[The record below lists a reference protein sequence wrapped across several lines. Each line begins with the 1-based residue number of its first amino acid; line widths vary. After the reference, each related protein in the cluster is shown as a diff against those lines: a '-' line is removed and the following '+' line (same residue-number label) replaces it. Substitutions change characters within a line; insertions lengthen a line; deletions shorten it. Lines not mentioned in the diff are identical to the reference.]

1 MNATRF
7 EQLRRTHRDAVEFFV
22 SRARAIEE
30 ARWLVPRAEGKWTP
44 AQETRHLVLTYR
56 VFGDDLRSERRMA
69 LKGTPW
75 RRRIW
80 RFLGWP
86 SIKYAGRLPRAVRA
100 PREVRP
106 DAESAP
112 RDALLLELT
121 REVEAFERVF
131 ETAWRE
137 RPGTTVTHPFFGP
150 LSLADAIT
158 LAAVHTRHH
167 GRFLPDAR
175 HV

>member
-7 EQLRRTHRDAVEFFV
+7 QQLTTTHREAVEFFL
-22 SRARAIEE
+22 SRARAIDE

-44 AQETRHLVLTYR
+44 AQETRHLVLTYKT
-56 VFGDDLRSERRMA
+56 FGADLRNERRMA

-106 DAESAP
+106 DAESTP
-112 RDALLLELT
+112 RDALLLELM

-137 RPGTTVTHPFFGP
+137 RPEATVTHAFFGQ

-167 GRFLPDAR
+167 GRFLPEASP
-175 HV
+175 V